1 MEFLYLNDIWI
12 VGKNVSSIARLKK
25 ELSKRFAMKDFGPAK
40 CILGM
45 GEGTEYPTNCTYL
58 RRRIIRKYFASSR

>member
-1 MEFLYLNDIWI
+1 MQRFLSYDFIMVFLYLNDIWI

-45 GEGTEYPTNCTYL
+45 GVE
-58 RRRIIRKYFASSR
+58 RDRISNKL